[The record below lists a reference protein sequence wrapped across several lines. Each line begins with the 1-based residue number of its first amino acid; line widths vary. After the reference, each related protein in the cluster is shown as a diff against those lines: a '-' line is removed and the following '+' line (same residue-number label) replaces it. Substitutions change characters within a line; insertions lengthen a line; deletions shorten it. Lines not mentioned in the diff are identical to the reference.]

1 MIAWR
6 RFSELEVW
14 YYLIWNEKQTLYQLK
29 GALEQKNTFW
39 NDRQNYPTHKYVE
52 MPNDWV
58 IGKYQI
64 SVVIFLKGIFL
75 GGQEGYPLTLTLTKV
90 TPITYTDLQH
100 VTYVLQLCDKK
111 TALTHSIL
119 FQFYML

>member
-39 NDRQNYPTHKYVE
+39 NDRQNYPTHKYAE
-52 MPNDWV
+52 MPNEAW
-58 IGKYQI
+58 YNP
-64 SVVIFLKGIFL
+64 FLKVYIVQIWSKTTHMQL
-75 GGQEGYPLTLTLTKV
+75 GSEENTILL
-90 TPITYTDLQH
+90 DLFDKIRPYLESQ
-100 VTYVLQLCDKK
+100 LQC
-111 TALTHSIL
+111 
-119 FQFYML
+119 M

>member
-6 RFSELEVW
+6 RFSELEVQ
-14 YYLIWNEKQTLYQLK
+14 YYLMWSKKQTHLQQ

-39 NDRQNYPTHKYVE
+39 NDRQNYPTHKYAE

-75 GGQEGYPLTLTLTKV
+75 GGQEGFPLTLTLTKV
-90 TPITYTDLQH
+90 APITYTDLQH
-100 VTYVLQLCDKK
+100 VTYVTTLW
-111 TALTHSIL
+111 
-119 FQFYML
+119 

>member
-1 MIAWR
+1 MIAWM

-29 GALEQKNTFW
+29 GALQQKNTFW

-64 SVVIFLKGIFL
+64 FVVIFLKGIFL
-75 GGQEGYPLTLTLTKV
+75 GGQEKYPLTLTLTKV

-100 VTYVLQLCDKK
+100 VTYVTTLW
-111 TALTHSIL
+111 
-119 FQFYML
+119 

>member
-64 SVVIFLKGIFL
+64 SVVIFLKGIFW
-75 GGQEGYPLTLTLTKV
+75 V
-90 TPITYTDLQH
+90 ARRD
-100 VTYVLQLCDKK
+100 
-111 TALTHSIL
+111 IL
-119 FQFYML
+119 WH